1 MISLVKKTLLV
12 AVLALSA
19 CTSVQPKQNARPN
32 MTYDATGNSVKITN
46 MAGNHGGTGI
56 ILKSSPTSSLV
67 LTNSHVCGVV
77 EDAGGKVAG
86 VYGTFAVTEY
96 KKSETHD
103 LCLIKVSGDLMGE
116 VKLANRP
123 PRPYSEVA
131 LISGHPALYPNVKT
145 VGHFSGRS
153 NISILVGFKPCTEED
168 AADEAKAPYCFM
180 LGGLPIIKQYDSVLV
195 TATIMPGSSGSAVY
209 NDKMELS
216 GVVFAGAGDLGY
228 AWTVPYE
235 YVKNFLQK
243 EARTLK
249 YTKPSNVLSLFPEG
263 EKKAK
268 EKESMQK
275 LQTLCESADKSKM
288 KSLCAILNS
297 DMLQ

>member
-1 MISLVKKTLLV
+1 MSFVKKTLVL

-19 CTSVQPKQNARPN
+19 CTSVQPKVGRSAVSW
-32 MTYDATGNSVKITN
+32 DATANSVKVTN

-56 ILKSSPTSSLV
+56 ILKSSPTQSLV

-77 EDAGGKVAG
+77 EEGGKVSGEA
-86 VYGTFAVTEY
+86 GTFAVSEY
-96 KKSETHD
+96 KKAESHD
-103 LCLIKVSGDLMGE
+103 LCLIKVSGDLRGG
-116 VKLANRP
+116 VRLANRP
-123 PRPYSEVA
+123 PVAYEDVA

-145 VGHFSGRS
+145 VGHFSGRQ
-153 NISILVGFKPCTEED
+153 NIAILVGFKPCTD
-168 AADEAKAPYCFM
+168 DDLADENKVPYCAM
-180 LGGLPIIKQYDSVLV
+180 LGGLPIVKQYDSVLV

-209 NDKMELS
+209 NGSMELT
-216 GVVFAGAGDLGY
+216 GVVFAGSGELGY

-243 EARTLK
+243 EAHTLK

-263 EKKAK
+263 AKKSK

-275 LQTLCESADKSKM
+275 LVTLCESADKAKM
-288 KSLCAILNS
+288 KSLCAILNN
-297 DMLQ
+297 DMLK